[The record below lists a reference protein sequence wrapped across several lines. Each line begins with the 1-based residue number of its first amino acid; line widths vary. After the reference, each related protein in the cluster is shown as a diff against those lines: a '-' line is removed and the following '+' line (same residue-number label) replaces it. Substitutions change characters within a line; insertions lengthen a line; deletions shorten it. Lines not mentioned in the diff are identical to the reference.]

1 MPRGRGKRGQHKGQH
16 RHFTN
21 EEQLVADAEKARKNR
36 EWREMKGM
44 ASDEEEDVEGGKGEA
59 AAKPDDVAE
68 EEESGSESEEE
79 SDDDPGKPKGI
90 SHLIETQN
98 PNRLASKTTKKVTE
112 LVDDDAKP
120 FLTRREREE
129 IQKQQAKAHY
139 QKLHVAGKTDEAR
152 ADLARLALIRKQ
164 REDAQKKRDQE
175 KHEKD
180 SEKKAAEKRLL
191 EKKNAAK

>member
-44 ASDEEEDVEGGKGEA
+44 ASDEEEDAEAGKGEG

-112 LVDDDAKP
+112 LAEDDAKP

-139 QKLHVAGKTDEAR
+139 QKLHIAGKTDEAR

-164 REDAQKKRDQE
+164 REEAQKKRDQE
-175 KHEKD
+175 KQQKD
-180 SEKKAAEKRLL
+180 SEKKAAENRLL